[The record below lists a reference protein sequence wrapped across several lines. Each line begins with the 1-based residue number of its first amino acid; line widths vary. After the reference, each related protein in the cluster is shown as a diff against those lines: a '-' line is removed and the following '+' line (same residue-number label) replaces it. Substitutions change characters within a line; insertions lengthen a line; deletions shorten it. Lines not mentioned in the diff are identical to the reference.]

1 MRIVDGYMAAAV
13 PHNIMEGFKN
23 AGISLIFD
31 DGRIIQCQTTLE
43 TARCFIRAPFPDL
56 LTGIELE
63 DDEDGSDDPNVEI
76 RASEMS
82 EILGSEGE

>member
-1 MRIVDGYMAAAV
+1 MRILDGYMAAVV
-13 PHNIMEGFKN
+13 PHNIVEGVKN

-31 DGRIIQCQTTLE
+31 DDRIIQCQTTLE

-56 LTGIELE
+56 LAGIELE
-63 DDEDGSDDPNVEI
+63 DDEEDSDDPNVEI
-76 RASEMS
+76 CASEMS